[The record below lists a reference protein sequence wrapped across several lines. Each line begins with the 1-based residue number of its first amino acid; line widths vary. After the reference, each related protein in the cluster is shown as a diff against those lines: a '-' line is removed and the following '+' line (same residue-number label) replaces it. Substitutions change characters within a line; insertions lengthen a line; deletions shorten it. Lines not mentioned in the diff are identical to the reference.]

1 MSYFRSY
8 FEKNNTIVKD
18 LQVNTAKN
26 PTTEIY
32 YGSGLSK
39 FIFKVDFTDLKS
51 KVDNG
56 ELIVDSN
63 TRHILHLTN
72 TIFGDEGLKGENRT
86 NGRNRASSFDLIVFK
101 LNQYWDEGLGYDYS
115 DTGYDFVTG
124 NKTFDERPSNWFYR
138 TTLNQWTVSGVF
150 LDSPT
155 IISGY
160 SGNKIHMDNGNEN
173 IDYDITDYVNG
184 ILTGATGTP
193 ESINYGL
200 GLSFA
205 VVYQY
210 LTPNTDQS
218 VAFFTKYTQTF
229 FEPYVQ
235 SQFDDRI
242 DDNRNDFVEKM
253 TQNLYLYV
261 TKLSNPYNL
270 DSEPTVDILDS
281 TGSIITGLSNL
292 TTTLI
297 RKGVYKVTFSIDN
310 ISCDGKKF
318 FTDKWKGLSIDSES
332 VPDVL
337 QKFVPKPYTT
347 KFTIGENVTELQRYA
362 VQFFGVKQNEK
373 IRSGDIRKIIVTFR
387 SIDIPKTVL
396 LDEVYYRI
404 YIEEGTSQ
412 VMVHDWTR
420 IDKTNE
426 NSFLFDTS
434 YFIPR
439 EYFMEI
445 KAKTHSEEI
454 FYKESITFEIVNER

>member
-8 FEKNNTIVKD
+8 FEKNNTIIKD

-39 FIFKVDFTDLKS
+39 FIFKVDFTDLKN
-51 KVDNG
+51 KVTNG
-56 ELIVDSN
+56 ELVVDSN
-63 TRHILHLTN
+63 TRHVLHLTN
-72 TIFGDEGLKGENRT
+72 TIFGDEGLRGENRT
-86 NGRNRASSFDLIVFK
+86 NGRSRASSFDLIVFK

-115 DTGYDFVTG
+115 DTGYDFVNG

-138 TTLNQWTVSGVF
+138 TTLNQWTQSGVF
-150 LDSPT
+150 LDNPT

-184 ILTGATGTP
+184 ILTGATGSP

-235 SQFDDRI
+235 SHFDDRI

-261 TKLSNPYNL
+261 TKLGNPYNL
-270 DSEPTVDILDS
+270 DNIPTVDVLDS
-281 TGSIITGLSNL
+281 TGSVISGLSDL

-297 RKGVYKVTFSIDN
+297 RKG
-310 ISCDGKKF
+310 
-318 FTDKWKGLSIDSES
+318 
-332 VPDVL
+332 
-337 QKFVPKPYTT
+337 
-347 KFTIGENVTELQRYA
+347 
-362 VQFFGVKQNEK
+362 
-373 IRSGDIRKIIVTFR
+373 
-387 SIDIPKTVL
+387 
-396 LDEVYYRI
+396 
-404 YIEEGTSQ
+404 
-412 VMVHDWTR
+412 
-420 IDKTNE
+420 
-426 NSFLFDTS
+426 
-434 YFIPR
+434 
-439 EYFMEI
+439 
-445 KAKTHSEEI
+445 
-454 FYKESITFEIVNER
+454 